1 MSRAFSYIAMI
12 CGFISSV
19 LFAILAAL
27 YRVGNTHLYLCIA
40 VTCMAFIFVRFNL
53 VALRNDKTDRLFVV
67 NNGAIL
73 VLFVSVA
80 YFIRVF
86 MGGFPTW
93 LDIIIGAVA
102 GVYAI
107 VIIVFYVLNA
117 KKGNLRRL

>member
-12 CGFISSV
+12 CGFISSI

-27 YRVGNTHLYLCIA
+27 YRAGNTHLYLCIA

-53 VALRNDKTDRLFVV
+53 DKTDRLFVV
-67 NNGAIL
+67 NNGAVL

-93 LDIIIGAVA
+93 LDITIGAVA

-107 VIIVFYVLNA
+107 VIIIFYVLNA
-117 KKGNLRRL
+117 RKGNLRRL

>member
-1 MSRAFSYIAMI
+1 M
-12 CGFISSV
+12 
-19 LFAILAAL
+19 
-27 YRVGNTHLYLCIA
+27 YLCIA

-67 NNGAIL
+67 NNGAVL

-93 LDIIIGAVA
+93 LDITIGAVA

-117 KKGNLRRL
+117 RKGNLRRL

>member
-27 YRVGNTHLYLCIA
+27 YRAGNTHLYLCIA

-93 LDIIIGAVA
+93 LDITIVAVA

-107 VIIVFYVLNA
+107 VIIIFYVLNA
-117 KKGNLRRL
+117 RKGNLRRL

>member
-12 CGFISSV
+12 CGFISSI

-27 YRVGNTHLYLCIA
+27 YRAGNTHLYLCIA

-67 NNGAIL
+67 NNGAVL

-86 MGGFPTW
+86 MGGFTTW
-93 LDIIIGAVA
+93 LDITIGAVA

-107 VIIVFYVLNA
+107 VIIIFYVLNA
-117 KKGNLRRL
+117 RKGNLRRL

>member
-12 CGFISSV
+12 CGFISSI

-27 YRVGNTHLYLCIA
+27 YRAGNTHLYLCIA

-67 NNGAIL
+67 NNGAVL

-93 LDIIIGAVA
+93 LDIT
-102 GVYAI
+102 
-107 VIIVFYVLNA
+107 FYVLNA
-117 KKGNLRRL
+117 RKGNLRRL

>member
-12 CGFISSV
+12 CGFISSI

-27 YRVGNTHLYLCIA
+27 YRAGNTHLYLCIA

-67 NNGAIL
+67 NNGAVL

-86 MGGFPTW
+86 MGGFQTW
-93 LDIIIGAVA
+93 LDITIGAVA

-107 VIIVFYVLNA
+107 VIIIFYVLNA
-117 KKGNLRRL
+117 RKGNLRRL

>member
-27 YRVGNTHLYLCIA
+27 YRAGNTHLYLCIA

-93 LDIIIGAVA
+93 LDITICAVA
-102 GVYAI
+102 GVNAI

-117 KKGNLRRL
+117 RKGNLRRL

>member
-1 MSRAFSYIAMI
+1 MSRAFSYIAMM
-12 CGFISSV
+12 CGLISSV

-27 YRVGNTHLYLCIA
+27 FQAGNTHLYLCIA
-40 VTCMAFIFVRFNL
+40 VTCMEFIFVRFNL

-93 LDIIIGAVA
+93 LDITIGAVA
-102 GVYAI
+102 GVYA
-107 VIIVFYVLNA
+107 VFIIVFYVLNA
-117 KKGNLRRL
+117 RKGNLRRL

>member
-1 MSRAFSYIAMI
+1 MSRAFSYSAMI
-12 CGFISSV
+12 CGFISSI

-27 YRVGNTHLYLCIA
+27 YRAGNTHLYLCIA

-53 VALRNDKTDRLFVV
+53 GALRNDKTDRLFVV
-67 NNGAIL
+67 NNGAVL

-93 LDIIIGAVA
+93 LDITIGAVA

-107 VIIVFYVLNA
+107 VIIIFYVLNA
-117 KKGNLRRL
+117 RKGNLRRL

>member
-1 MSRAFSYIAMI
+1 MWVYLLHIICYFGSIVSSRKYPFVFVY
-12 CGFISSV
+12 CGDLHGV
-19 LFAILAAL
+19 
-27 YRVGNTHLYLCIA
+27 
-40 VTCMAFIFVRFNL
+40 IFVRFNL

-67 NNGAIL
+67 NNGAVL

-93 LDIIIGAVA
+93 LDITIGAVA

-107 VIIVFYVLNA
+107 VIIIFYVLNA
-117 KKGNLRRL
+117 RKGNLRRL